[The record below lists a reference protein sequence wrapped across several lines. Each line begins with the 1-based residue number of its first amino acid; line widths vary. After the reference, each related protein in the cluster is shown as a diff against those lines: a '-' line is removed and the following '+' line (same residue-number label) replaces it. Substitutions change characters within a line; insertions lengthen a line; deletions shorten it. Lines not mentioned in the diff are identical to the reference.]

1 MKKNKNL
8 LAEQGVMDDV
18 SIAKLS
24 AALLGI
30 EYPGDEYFVSDTPK
44 IKSKKEMK
52 RELKAQK
59 RQSKKIKRDA
69 KYFERDSKNMMRMA
83 PPWAIARAKMKV
95 NITMLTT

>member
-44 IKSKKEMK
+44 IKSKKEM
-52 RELKAQK
+52 
-59 RQSKKIKRDA
+59 
-69 KYFERDSKNMMRMA
+69 
-83 PPWAIARAKMKV
+83 
-95 NITMLTT
+95 